1 MKKEIYC
8 SPEANVLK
16 FCKEEILFLTVSGNS
31 PDIGDGDVV
40 IFE

>member
-1 MKKEIYC
+1 MKKDTYR

-31 PDIGDGDVV
+31 PDIGDEDVI